1 MPSLSLR
8 QLLPTR
14 TDSSASTLS
23 SGSSAAGLSTVSSSS
38 LSSSPGALL
47 SQIGRSSSLG
57 GMTVVVENQ
66 KPYYTVGDCL
76 SGAVIL
82 TPKNNTEFT
91 EMCIALEGT
100 AKTWN
105 ESTSVGSRVNAK
117 DTFLKMSSPVQE
129 DDYPSPRIFR
139 AGVTYKFNFS
149 FVLPAHLL
157 ESHCDRVVCHRHLPS
172 TLGDPSIPSELDD
185 CSPNMARI
193 TYRIIGKVFH
203 TKDNGSRKS
212 VPYIASTPIAVIAA
226 YMPYIR
232 NIPHNYC
239 KDQELS
245 LADGGLTRFY
255 RTAKTIKKGI
265 IGRSTI
271 GNLTLEASILKPF
284 VYLKNQSVPLL
295 LALSYS
301 HLANVKKSDIVIP
314 KVESVSVKLRVY
326 TYFTTVPITYMPHPK
341 SRAVDPR
348 LGLYQ
353 ESFTIANYSFTAPTY
368 SQPKWAQES
377 DTHYSFNA
385 TVPLTQ
391 PKQRALV
398 PNFWSC
404 LIGRQY
410 EADVTVKLSGAG
422 PGTIGLKIPVE
433 VTTDKIVDQIL
444 KMTVSEDKMMAF

>member
-8 QLLPTR
+8 QLHPMR
-14 TDSSASTLS
+14 TDSSASTIS
-23 SGSSAAGLSTVSSSS
+23 SGSSAAGLSIVSSSS

-47 SQIGRSSSLG
+47 SRLGRSSSLG
-57 GMTVVVENQ
+57 GMSVVVENQ
-66 KPYYTVGDCL
+66 KPYYTVGDSL

-91 EMCIALEGT
+91 EMFIALEGT

-105 ESTSVGSRVNAK
+105 ESPGVGSRVDAK
-117 DTFLKMSSPVQE
+117 DTFLEMSSPVQE

-139 AGVTYKFNFS
+139 AGVTYKFSFL
-149 FVLPAHLL
+149 FVLPEHLL
-157 ESHCDRVVCHRHLPS
+157 ESQCDRVVCHRHLPS
-172 TLGDPSIPSELDD
+172 TLGDPNMPFELDD
-185 CSPNMARI
+185 CSPDMARI

-203 TKDNGSRKS
+203 AKDNGSRKY
-212 VPYIASTPIAVIAA
+212 VPYTASTPIAVIAA
-226 YMPYIR
+226 YTPDIR
-232 NIPHNYC
+232 NIPHNHC

-245 LADGGLTRFY
+245 LADGGFTRFY
-255 RTAKTIKKGI
+255 RTAKTLKKGI

-271 GNLTLEASILKPF
+271 GNLTLEASVLKPF

-295 LALSYS
+295 LALSYF
-301 HLANVKKSDIVIP
+301 HLANAKKSDIP

-341 SRAVDPR
+341 SRAVDPQ

-353 ESFTIANYSFTAPTY
+353 ESFTIANYSFTAPT
-368 SQPKWAQES
+368 SSRPEWAQES

-410 EADVTVKLSGAG
+410 EAEVTVKLSGAG
-422 PGTIGLKIPVE
+422 PGTIGLKIPIE
-433 VTTDKIVDQIL
+433 VMTDKIAAN
-444 KMTVSEDKMMAF
+444 MTVSEDKMMAF